1 MDGVLNVFKEK
12 GMTSHD
18 VVAKVRKIYRTKKVG
33 HAGTLDPEVAG
44 VLPILVGRGTKLNN
58 YLRGNKIYIGELCL
72 GVSTDTDDFTGKPL
86 QIQPVPVMNSSDIKK
101 VFLSFVGERLQKPP
115 MYSARKIKGKKLYEY
130 AREGEQLDVPAT
142 LIKIHQIEI
151 INIDLDSNK
160 VLFKVECSKGTYIR
174 SLCRD
179 LANELGT
186 VGHMSYLIRMSSGN
200 KCDIAN
206 AVPLKFLERMTDDEL
221 EAALIPSEDALSDYP
236 SINLDSKNR
245 FGLVNGQTKQ
255 LDFQETIENTL
266 YRVYADSF
274 LGLGKVFTK
283 EGLQV
288 VKMELLLDGR

>member
-130 AREGEQLDVPAT
+130 AREGEKLDVPAT

-151 INIDLDSNK
+151 INIDLDPNK

>member
-18 VVAKVRKIYRTKKVG
+18 VVAKVRKIYQTKKVG

-101 VFLSFVGERLQKPP
+101 VFFSFVGERLQKPP

-130 AREGEQLDVPAT
+130 AREGEKLDVPAT

>member
-101 VFLSFVGERLQKPP
+101 VFFSFVGERLQKPP

-130 AREGEQLDVPAT
+130 AREGEKLDVPAT

>member
-288 VKMELLLDGR
+288 VKMELLLYGR